1 VVNFLSRCLLAI
13 FLYFLVAS
21 SASASVDEEAQL
33 SWSQRP
39 IAVFRVVYNGATPAA
54 RVARARARL
63 AEFESRNLPLEI
75 EQVNISVKEAG
86 REHTGIAL
94 RAQDIVLLTL
104 LKDDLDP
111 ADHLNL
117 TQAAG
122 AAATRLRDAL
132 AAAREQREP
141 AVLARGAL
149 RAAVATAVAL
159 LLAWLLMRANAALRA
174 RLAEPGGQ
182 EGSAQEHRLA
192 IHARSL
198 LTRLAQIAAT
208 ALGLAITYAWLAY
221 VLHEFPATLPLSQ
234 RLGEYVWHALGEIGS
249 GVIGAVPGLIA
260 VALIAVLAEAL
271 SRAAQGAFRAVQA
284 GRLALPGVHRETA
297 GATRR
302 MVVGAIWILAI
313 VAAYPYIPGSGSG
326 VFQGFSVLIGAMV
339 TLGSSGIANQI
350 MSGLTLVYSRALR
363 RGDHVFIGAPGTEI
377 EGVVTEVGTLAT
389 KIVTM
394 RNEEITVP
402 NAVVVANPI
411 RNFSKLAEGEGT
423 LVSTRVTIGYDAPW
437 RQVHAMLE
445 EAARR
450 TPGLRA
456 APAPRVAQRGLAD
469 FYVEYELFA
478 NIDRPLDKVHTL
490 SRLHAAIQ
498 DVFNEY
504 GVQIMSPHFL
514 GQPADPVLV
523 RKENRHAAPAPPP
536 PAPPT

>member
-1 VVNFLSRCLLAI
+1 LNLLLRCLLAALA
-13 FLYFLVAS
+13 FCLCS
-21 SASASVDEEAQL
+21 SGAGAAGDEDAEL

-39 IAVFRVVYNGATPAA
+39 IAVFRVAYNGATPAA

-75 EQVNISVKEAG
+75 EQVTISVKEAG

-94 RAQDIVLLTL
+94 RAQDIVLFTL

-111 ADHLNL
+111 ADHQNL

-149 RAAVATAVAL
+149 RGAIASIVAL
-159 LLAWLLMRANAALRA
+159 LLAWLLMRATAALRA
-174 RLAEPGGQ
+174 RLAEPEGQ
-182 EGSAQEHRLA
+182 AAAPQEHRLA
-192 IHARSL
+192 VHARTL
-198 LTRLAQIAAT
+198 LTRLVQLFAA
-208 ALGLAITYAWLAY
+208 ALGLVIVYAWLAF
-221 VLHEFPATLPLSQ
+221 VLHEFPVTLPLSQ
-234 RLGEYVWHALGEIGS
+234 RLGGYVWHALGEIAS
-249 GVIGAVPGLIA
+249 GIVGAVPGLIA
-260 VALIAVLAEAL
+260 VALIAVLAEGL

-284 GRLALPGVHRETA
+284 GRLTLPGVHRDTA

-302 MVVGAIWILAI
+302 MVVAGIWILAI

-326 VFQGFSVLIGAMV
+326 VFQGVSVLVGAMV

-363 RGDHVFIGAPGTEI
+363 RGDHVFIGAAGAEI
-377 EGVVTEVGTLAT
+377 EGVVTEMGTLAT
-389 KIVTM
+389 KIMTM

-423 LVSTRVTIGYDAPW
+423 LISTRVTIGYDAPW

-450 TPGLRA
+450 TPGLRPMPA
-456 APAPRVAQRGLAD
+456 ARVAQRGLQD

-490 SRLHAAIQ
+490 SRLHAHIQ

-504 GVQIMSPHFL
+504 GVQIMSPNFRS
-514 GQPADPVLV
+514 QPDQPVLV
-523 RKENRHAAPAPPP
+523 KKENWHAAPAPQP
-536 PAPPT
+536 PAPPA